1 MNDGLDL
8 DLFEVVFVKA
18 REFQHVHS
26 LARYTEYF
34 TGKDDLTSN
43 EFNSPRMQLAF
54 EEECTALKRRVE
66 QCHVGV
72 VDEKTRC
79 STLTPTVLRKDG
91 PIASSLQNMG
101 LGVIKSL
108 PRKTS
113 AYLCTIFLP
122 IQSTR
127 AKTAHS
133 RERKSANYR
142 KAESL
147 GVWTC
152 LTRLFLIHFFLSLL
166 VFMGHYEKKNY
177 REGIM

>member
-1 MNDGLDL
+1 MWKLL
-8 DLFEVVFVKA
+8 MK
-18 REFQHVHS
+18 
-26 LARYTEYF
+26 
-34 TGKDDLTSN
+34 
-43 EFNSPRMQLAF
+43 
-54 EEECTALKRRVE
+54 
-66 QCHVGV
+66 
-72 VDEKTRC
+72 KTRC
-79 STLTPTVLRKDG
+79 STSTPTVLRKDG

-122 IQSTR
+122 IQSTG

-152 LTRLFLIHFFLSLL
+152 LTRLFLIPFFLSLWSSW
-166 VFMGHYEKKNY
+166 V
-177 REGIM
+177 IMRRKTTGKASCERNED